1 MIQELVT
8 TSRSYRRFYED
19 QPVGETTL
27 RDLVDLARLSP
38 SGGNLQPLKYLLSA
52 TPEQNARIFPHL
64 RWASYLPDWN
74 GPEPGERPAAYIVIL
89 LDRTISAN
97 AGCDHG
103 IACQSILLGAREKGF
118 GGVIIGNVNRKALVQ
133 TLGLAENLE
142 PLLVLALGRPNETV
156 VIEEM
161 QPGGSHKYYR
171 DAASVH
177 HVPKRRLGDIL
188 VAWSEAAPRN
198 GSDA

>member
-1 MIQELVT
+1 MIRELVT

-19 QPVGETTL
+19 QPVAGETL
-27 RDLVDLARLSP
+27 RNLVDLARLSP

-52 TPEQNARIFPHL
+52 TPEQNTQIFPHL
-64 RWASYLPDWN
+64 RWASYLPDWE
-74 GPEPGERPAAYIVIL
+74 GPAPGERPAAYIVLL

-103 IACQSILLGAREKGF
+103 IACQSILLGARELGL
-118 GGVIIGNVNRKALVQ
+118 GGVIIGNINRKALSQ

-142 PLLVLALGRPNETV
+142 PLLVIALGQPKETV
-156 VIEEM
+156 VLEEM
-161 QPGGSHKYYR
+161 LPGGSHKYYR
-171 DAASVH
+171 DAAHVH

-188 VAWSEAAPRN
+188 IAWGEAAPARD
-198 GSDA
+198 SDA

>member
-19 QPVGETTL
+19 QPVGEAIL
-27 RDLVDLARLSP
+27 RELVDLARLSP

-118 GGVIIGNVNRKALVQ
+118 GGVIIGNVNRKALAR

-156 VIEEM
+156 VIEDM
-161 QPGGSHKYYR
+161 PPGGSHKYYR

-188 VAWSEAAPRN
+188 VAWSETTP
-198 GSDA
+198 GSDSDA